1 MEKDYLSLKIGII
14 GGGQLGKMM
23 IQAAK
28 KLGFYITVL
37 DPCPFAPASSIADKQ
52 ITAEFDD
59 RKAIE
64 QLCNVSDIVT
74 YEFEHIGADI
84 LVEMENKGAKIY
96 PTAKSLILIQNKLVQ
111 KQLLKKNG
119 INVPEFMEIKNKEDM
134 KKAGDTF
141 GFPFMLKNC
150 TGGYDGK
157 GNAIVGSFEEIEYT
171 YKLLGDGVMPLM
183 AEKLIDFTM
192 ETSVL
197 ACRGADKSIE
207 VYPVGNNIH
216 KDSILHITSVP
227 ADLSFETSKKAMD
240 AAKKVMEVFDGIGMF
255 CIEMFIEKN
264 GNVLINEVAPRP
276 HNSGHYS
283 IEGCKTSQFE
293 NHIRAICSLPLG
305 STKLLSPVAMIN
317 LLGDENSEGEAF
329 VSGLYE
335 ALKVE
340 GAKVHIYGKKISKP
354 KRKMGHITVTSES
367 ADDAVQKALKAYEK
381 IKITGKN

>member
-28 KLGFYITVL
+28 KLGFYITIL
-37 DPCPFAPASSIADKQ
+37 DPCPFAPASSIADRQ
-52 ITAEFDD
+52 IIAEFDD

-64 QLCNVSDIVT
+64 ELCMVSDIVT

-84 LVEMENKGAKIY
+84 LVEMENKGTKIY

-111 KQLLKKNG
+111 KQLLKKSG

-134 KKAGDTF
+134 KKAGDVF

-157 GNAIVGSFEEIEYT
+157 GNAIVGSIKEIDYK
-171 YKLLGDGVMPLM
+171 YKLLGNGSMPLM
-183 AEKLIDFTM
+183 AEKLIDFIM

-197 ACRGADKSIE
+197 ACRGIDKSTK

-227 ADLSFETSKKAMD
+227 ADLSHEVSKKAME
-240 AAKKVMEVFDGIGMF
+240 AAKNVMEVFDGVGMF
-255 CIEMFIEKN
+255 CIEMFIEKD

-305 STKLLSPVAMIN
+305 STELLSPVAMIN
-317 LLGDENSEGEAF
+317 LLGDENSKGKAF
-329 VSGLYE
+329 VSGVYD
-335 ALKVE
+335 ALKVD

-354 KRKMGHITVTSES
+354 KRKMGHITVTAEN
-367 ADDAVQKALKAYEK
+367 ADDAVNKAIQAYEK
-381 IKITGKN
+381 IKIIGKN